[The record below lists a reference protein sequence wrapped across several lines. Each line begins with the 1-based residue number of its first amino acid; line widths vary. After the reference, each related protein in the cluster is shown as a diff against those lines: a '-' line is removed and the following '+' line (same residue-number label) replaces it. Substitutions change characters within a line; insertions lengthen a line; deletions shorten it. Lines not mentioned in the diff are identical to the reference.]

1 MTTLRT
7 CLLFAFCAPAVPA
20 DLTLA
25 AGGKSEYR
33 ICVSNEA
40 SPSEKRG
47 AGELQRFLLEMSGAR
62 LPVAPEEDCR
72 GRKVILVGLGR
83 RAAALPLNIPFER
96 LGEEGFALKT
106 AGDTVVIAGGRKR
119 GTMYGV
125 YALLEKLGCRWFTR
139 DISRIPRLSRITIP
153 PLNEVVTPAFEY
165 REPFY
170 RESRDRDW
178 AARNRVNGS
187 STRLD
192 ESTGGKIA
200 YYPFVHSFY
209 QMIPPD
215 KYFRDHPEY
224 FSLVDGARRDA
235 AAQLCLTNPD
245 VLRLAVEAV
254 FGWIRERPDATI
266 ISVSQNDWTGWC
278 ECDHCRRVE
287 SEEGG
292 AHSGPLIRF
301 VNAIAAEVEKKYP
314 DKLIDT
320 LAYWYTEPPPV
331 TKPRHNVRVR
341 LCPIGACQSHPYEKC
356 PRNAYFIKA
365 LQGWSRLTDRLY
377 IWHYVTNF
385 AHYPLPFPNFQ
396 ELAADLAMYRRMGVK
411 GVFLQGNYSNGGGG
425 ENAELR
431 AYVTARLLW
440 DPSQDMDRLVN
451 EFLEGVYG
459 RAAKAMR
466 AYYDWMHAQVSSPER
481 HLYIYMHPGAPYLS
495 REFLD
500 RAERLFAEAEA
511 LADNEA
517 VLRRIRRD
525 KMSLEYV
532 RLLQSAKFEL
542 TGESYAPR
550 DPQDWRRRLESLM
563 SAARA
568 SGMTHLTESRTIE
581 QQESS
586 LRRRIRPY
594 PAVRLSAHGWTLD
607 IVPELN
613 ARIVRMADGGGKN
626 VLYEPDPGEPEYPD
640 AGGQVVYV
648 RHDYRTPAPIVFQW
662 RVENAEADSISLAGA
677 APGGLRMER
686 RIGFTGGGRA
696 VRTEAVLRNESPSG
710 REAVLE
716 SRWDIG
722 GGLLAGARVMI
733 RKGDGSSA
741 VTELFRPGEQPAGAA
756 EYRGPDLPA
765 GEWLL
770 RTPAG
775 SWSARFPPERISR
788 ASAEWMDREIARV
801 RLRLWS
807 PKTTLRPG
815 ESLRLEVDYSFLP

>member
-1 MTTLRT
+1 MK
-7 CLLFAFCAPAVPA
+7 AFLTWLALASGA
-20 DLTLA
+20 LAGDLTIA

-33 ICVSNEA
+33 ICLSGEA

-47 AGELQRFLLEMSGAR
+47 AEELQRFLLEMSGVR
-62 LPVAPEEDCR
+62 LPVVDEHECP
-72 GRKVILVGLGR
+72 GRKAILVGRGKRTAELR
-83 RAAALPLNIPFER
+83 LNIRFDR
-96 LGEEGFALKT
+96 LGDEGFALKT

-139 DISRIPRLSRITIP
+139 DVSRIPRLDKITIP
-153 PLNEVVTPAFEY
+153 PLDEAAAPAFEY

-187 STRLD
+187 SARLD

-215 KYFRDHPEY
+215 KHFRGHPEY
-224 FSLVDGARRDA
+224 FSLVDGQRRDSA
-235 AAQLCLTNPD
+235 GQLCLTNPE
-245 VLRLAVEAV
+245 VLRLAIEAV

-278 ECDHCRRVE
+278 ECDNCRRVE
-287 SEEGG
+287 AEEGG
-292 AHSGPLIRF
+292 AHSGPLVRF
-301 VNAIAAEVEKKYP
+301 VNAIAAAVEKKHP

-320 LAYWYTEPPPV
+320 LAYWYTEAPPL
-331 TKPRHNVRVR
+331 TKPRHNVRIR
-341 LCPIGACQSHPYEKC
+341 LCPIGACQAHPYEKC
-356 PRNAYFIKA
+356 PRNAYFMRA
-365 LQGWSRLTDRLY
+365 LQGWSRLTDQLY

-385 AHYPLPFPNFQ
+385 AHYPLPFPNFR
-396 ELAADLAMYRRMGVK
+396 EFAADLVMYRRAGVK
-411 GVFLQGNYSNGGGG
+411 GVFLQGNYSPGGGG
-425 ENAELR
+425 EHAELR
-431 AYVTARLLW
+431 SYVTAKMLW

-459 RAAKAMR
+459 RAAKPLR
-466 AYYDWMHAQVSSPER
+466 AYYDLMHAQVSQPGR

-511 LADNEA
+511 LAENEA

-525 KMSLEYV
+525 RLSIDYV
-532 RLLQSAKFEL
+532 RLFQSARFEFAG
-542 TGESYAPR
+542 GEYAPR
-550 DPQDWRRRLESLM
+550 SLPDWRRRLDALL
-563 SAARA
+563 SAARGF
-568 SGMTHLTESRTIE
+568 SMTHLTESRSIE

-594 PAVRLSAHGWTLD
+594 QAMRLSAHGWTLD

-613 ARIVRMADGGGKN
+613 ARIVRMTGRNGTN

-640 AGGQVVYV
+640 TGGQAVYV
-648 RHDYRTPAPIVFQW
+648 RHDYRVRAPVVFQW
-662 RVENAEADSISLAGA
+662 RVEKALPDSITLVGT
-677 APGGLRMER
+677 APGGLRLER
-686 RIGFTGGGRA
+686 SISIADGGRA
-696 VRTEAVLRNESPSG
+696 VRTEARLRNESQSG

-716 SRWDIG
+716 SRWDVAG
-722 GGLLAGARVMI
+722 GSLEGARI
-733 RKGDGSSA
+733 ACDRGDGPAA
-741 VTELFRPGEQPAGAA
+741 VTELFQPGEQPLGST
-756 EYRGPDLPA
+756 EYRGADLPA
-765 GEWLL
+765 GAWRLE
-770 RTPAG
+770 TPSG
-775 SWSARFPPERISR
+775 LWSARFPPELVRR
-788 ASAEWMDREIARV
+788 ASAEWMDREIRGV
-801 RLRLWS
+801 RLKLWS
-807 PKTTLRPG
+807 PKTTLQPG
-815 ESLRLEVDYSFLP
+815 ETLRLEVDYSYQP